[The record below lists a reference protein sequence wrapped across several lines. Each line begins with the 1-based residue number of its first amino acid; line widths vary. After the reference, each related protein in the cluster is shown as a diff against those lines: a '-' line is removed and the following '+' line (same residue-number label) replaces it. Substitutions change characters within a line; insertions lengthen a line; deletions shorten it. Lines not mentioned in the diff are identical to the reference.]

1 MIDPTPVWDFDD
13 PAGSADRFAERA
25 ARATTPDERTGWL
38 TQQARAL
45 GLQGEFDAAHA
56 LLDSVPRGT
65 APAYVALERGRLLR
79 SSGEESRSAEHFGTA
94 VQIAGA
100 VGHDAVLIDALHML
114 ALVAPDPALL
124 DRALRVAR
132 TSTDR
137 RARDWDASILNNQGM
152 ERADAG
158 DFAGALAL
166 FDQAVRARERIG
178 DPAQVR
184 VARWMVGWAL
194 RNLGRIEEARD
205 VQRALKAELDAL
217 GEADPYVDEE
227 LSRLG

>member
-1 MIDPTPVWDFDD
+1 MIDPTPLWDFDD
-13 PAGSADRFAERA
+13 PVGSADRFAERA
-25 ARATTPDERTGWL
+25 ATAKDPDERTTWL

-45 GLQGEFDAAHA
+45 GLQGEFASAHE
-56 LLDSVPRGT
+56 LLDSVARGT
-65 APAYVALERGRLLR
+65 APAYVALERGRLFR
-79 SSGEESRSAEHFGTA
+79 SSGDEERSAEHFGTA

-132 TSTDR
+132 CSADR

-152 ERADAG
+152 EHADAG
-158 DFAGALAL
+158 DFDAALPL
-166 FDQAVRARERIG
+166 FEQAVRARERIG
-178 DPAQVR
+178 DPSRLR

-194 RNLGRIEEARD
+194 RNLGRTDEARD
-205 VQRALKAELDAL
+205 IQLALKAELDVL
-217 GEADPYVDEE
+217 GEADQYVDEE
-227 LSRLG
+227 LALLG